1 MKEKLETPRT
11 DEAYCDA
18 MRSLDGGSSIAI
30 DQMRA
35 LAQQLEH
42 ELYIREIS
50 CKCDMEAW
58 DRDRKWW
65 REQLAAC
72 QRRCA
77 DLQAKGEEDLKLCYR
92 EMDADSKAIEH
103 LYSQIAGLEKDAE
116 RYRWLRDGNNDL
128 EGICAGMQLSG
139 SYLDAAIDAA
149 LAAQEPSK

>member
-18 MRSLDGGSSIAI
+18 MRSLDGGSSIVI

-77 DLQAKGEEDLKLCYR
+77 ELERDAGRYCWLRGVPLLRHDCFSFDGLSLKQGSDLDAALTALRASAAPGAKGE
-92 EMDADSKAIEH
+92 S
-103 LYSQIAGLEKDAE
+103 
-116 RYRWLRDGNNDL
+116 NV
-128 EGICAGMQLSG
+128 
-139 SYLDAAIDAA
+139 
-149 LAAQEPSK
+149 